1 MVRFRAVRLPE
12 HDFTMNSVPATRLRK
27 GMLIKRNADLFRI
40 LDLNHMTP
48 GNKRGFVQCRLR
60 NVRSGTLMDHK
71 FRSEDSVER
80 ATLDS
85 RRMQFLYADGDAYH
99 FMDTETFEQI
109 RLTRDTLGDAV
120 QYLLPDSVI
129 TVELFE
135 EAPVGISLP
144 LTVDLAVV
152 ETAPAIKGATASA
165 QLKPAQLE
173 TGLVVQVP
181 PFVAN
186 GDRIRVNTETG
197 EYQAR
202 V

>member
-1 MVRFRAVRLPE
+1 
-12 HDFTMNSVPATRLRK
+12 
-27 GMLIKRNADLFRI
+27 MLIKRNADLFRI
-40 LDLNHMTP
+40 LGLNHMTP

-60 NVRSGTLMDHK
+60 NVRSGTLIDHK

-109 RLTRDTLGDAV
+109 RLTRDMLGDAV